1 MALNVPDQ
9 NVLSSPHLQQMMWS
23 RSLLRGY
30 EEAVGDTSNET
41 NVRNNDG
48 IKGEHAPQRFERRE
62 LGGLLVQP
70 WGALVRTSGHLDCAA
85 SGSDLSGPRPVR
97 LRLTMC
103 LMGMAVPLT
112 ASRVL

>member
-41 NVRNNDG
+41 CVTMTGLRG
-48 IKGEHAPQRFERRE
+48 SMHPSVSKGGNLEDYWFSHGGRWCGR
-62 LGGLLVQP
+62 LGTWTVQP
-70 WGALVRTSGHLDCAA
+70 QAPIFQ
-85 SGSDLSGPRPVR
+85 GP
-97 LRLTMC
+97 
-103 LMGMAVPLT
+103 AQ
-112 ASRVL
+112 